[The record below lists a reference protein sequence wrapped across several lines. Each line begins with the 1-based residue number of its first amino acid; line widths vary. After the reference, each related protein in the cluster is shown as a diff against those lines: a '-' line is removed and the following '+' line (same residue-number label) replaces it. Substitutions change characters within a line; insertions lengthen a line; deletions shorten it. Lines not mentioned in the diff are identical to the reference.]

1 MGLPVRALII
11 DALAAGKGERKA
23 TKDAVGAGPRA
34 VAGVLSAGGVEVR
47 LVESE
52 IVDQHFPMAGYDFLL
67 VSGMSIDLPAMKNVI
82 SLWHGGP
89 VVIGGPATTEPEKS
103 LLRTGADIAVIGE
116 GEETLSELLEMGLN
130 AGTLPD
136 IEALDKIRGVAYRRG
151 RRVYVN
157 ALRPVMPRS
166 VLNSFNP
173 SVEAVS
179 GYRLYRSAR
188 VYVEVLRGCSNY
200 HRATIETDCAD
211 CKQCRESSLEDRYD
225 CPLGIPPGCGYCGV
239 PSLYGPPKSR
249 SINMIRG
256 EVKNLLDIGV
266 TRVVLS
272 APCFLDYG
280 RDLLVDPEPLTD
292 PRIPEPNY
300 SEIEALLSE
309 LTNLDQ
315 VAEKNAS
322 IMIENIKSSLVTEK
336 AARILGDNLYG
347 TPVSIGFETGCPD
360 HSIQLGRPSSPSE
373 TLTAVRRLKKAGMK
387 PYVYFIHGL
396 PGQTE
401 KTVEKTVNAIHR
413 SMEEGAERVI
423 LYRFMSLPM
432 SAFSGVPS
440 ASPSIKDPLSYRIYQ
455 EAQKANLS
463 AKEALIGEKMRVV
476 VAERYD
482 RDSRYTVAYPLYHG
496 PVILLEAQNLS
507 EGTVLDVM
515 LTGVASNR
523 MVYGAI

>member
-1 MGLPVRALII
+1 
-11 DALAAGKGERKA
+11 
-23 TKDAVGAGPRA
+23 
-34 VAGVLSAGGVEVR
+34 
-47 LVESE
+47 
-52 IVDQHFPMAGYDFLL
+52 
-67 VSGMSIDLPAMKNVI
+67 MK
-82 SLWHGGP
+82 
-89 VVIGGPATTEPEKS
+89 
-103 LLRTGADIAVIGE
+103 
-116 GEETLSELLEMGLN
+116 
-130 AGTLPD
+130 
-136 IEALDKIRGVAYRRG
+136 KIR
-151 RRVYVN
+151 
-157 ALRPVMPRS
+157 
-166 VLNSFNP
+166 
-173 SVEAVS
+173 E
-179 GYRLYRSAR
+179 
-188 VYVEVLRGCSNY
+188 
-200 HRATIETDCAD
+200 
-211 CKQCRESSLEDRYD
+211 
-225 CPLGIPPGCGYCGV
+225 
-239 PSLYGPPKSR
+239 
-249 SINMIRG
+249 

-280 RDLLVDPEPLTD
+280 RDILVDPEPLTD
-292 PRIPEPNY
+292 PRSPEPNY
-300 SEIEALLSE
+300 PELEALLLE

-336 AARILGDNLYG
+336 AARILGENLFG

-360 HSIQLGRPSSPSE
+360 HSIQLGRPSSPFE

-432 SAFSGVPS
+432 SAFRGVPS

-463 AKEALIGEKMRVV
+463 AKEALIGEKIRVV
-476 VAERYD
+476 VAESYD
-482 RDSRYTVAYPLYHG
+482 RDPSYTIAYPLYHG
-496 PVILLEAQNLS
+496 PVVLLKAQNLS